1 MLVFVCRPP
10 PSPPGIDPEPCA
22 RLHLVLS
29 AFPLK
34 ATTEFKSA
42 RVIEMEQQKKE
53 RKPDTRPATPVEF
66 IEGDN
71 FLLLHKWIHEWMV
84 YAMGSQLNTFALQ
97 RMQQKMMEEQS
108 KHTQAQRAAM
118 TEAIVGEK
126 RQRSE

>member
-1 MLVFVCRPP
+1 
-10 PSPPGIDPEPCA
+10 
-22 RLHLVLS
+22 
-29 AFPLK
+29 
-34 ATTEFKSA
+34 
-42 RVIEMEQQKKE
+42 MEQQKKE